1 MSMNKLLFLVL
12 AGAASATFAATPAHD
27 TVAYKAAT
35 NKASAEYKTAKA
47 ACDAQTGNAKDI
59 CEEQA
64 KVARATAEA
73 NATMQFKN
81 DKKSIEKARTE
92 LADAQYGLSKE
103 QCDLQT
109 GDAKDSCLTTAKSQ
123 KVAAVNAAK
132 AGKDTADMAQ
142 TGVDCGTLTGADKA
156 SCETRSKTALAKDAV
171 ADTVITTKVKTELMA
186 QPALKSLDV
195 KVETN
200 NGAVVLSGFVP
211 SKAEAD
217 KAVDVA
223 RNVKGVTDVK
233 NSLRIK

>member
-1 MSMNKLLFLVL
+1 MNKLLFLVL
-12 AGAASATFAATPAHD
+12 AGAASASFAATPAND

-35 NKASAEYKTAKA
+35 NKAANDYKTAKN
-47 ACDAQTGNAKDI
+47 ACGAQSGNAKDV

-73 NATMQFKN
+73 NATMQYKN

-92 LADAQYGLSKE
+92 LADAQYGLAKE
-103 QCDLQT
+103 KCDALE
-109 GDAKDSCLTTAKSQ
+109 GNAKDSCLSTAKSQ
-123 KVAAVNAAK
+123 QTAAINSAK
-132 AGKDTADMAQ
+132 AGKDAADVAQ
-142 TGVDCGTLTGADKA
+142 TGIDCSAMTGSDKG
-156 SCETRSKTALAKDAV
+156 SCEARSKTELAKDAV

-186 QPALKSLDV
+186 EPALKSLDV

-211 SKAEAD
+211 SQAEAD

-223 RNVKGVTDVK
+223 RNVKGVSDVK
-233 NSLRIK
+233 SSLRIK

>member
-1 MSMNKLLFLVL
+1 MNKLLFLLL
-12 AGAASATFAATPAHD
+12 AGAASASFAATPAND

-35 NKASAEYKTAKA
+35 NKAANDYKAAKN
-47 ACDAQTGNAKDI
+47 ACDAQSGNAKDV

-73 NATMQFKN
+73 NATMQYKN

-92 LADAQYGLSKE
+92 LADAQYGLAKE
-103 QCDLQT
+103 KCDTLD
-109 GDAKDSCLTTAKSQ
+109 GNAKDSCLSTAKSQ
-123 KVAAVNAAK
+123 QVAAINAAK
-132 AGKDTADMAQ
+132 AGKDAADVAQ
-142 TGVDCGTLTGADKA
+142 TGIDCSAMTGTDKA
-156 SCETRSKTALAKDAV
+156 SCEARSKTELAKDAV
-171 ADTVITTKVKTELMA
+171 ADTVITTKIKTELMA
-186 QPALKSLDV
+186 EPALKSLDV

-211 SKAEAD
+211 SQTEAD

-233 NSLRIK
+233 SSLRIK

>member
-1 MSMNKLLFLVL
+1 MNKLLFLVL
-12 AGAASATFAATPAHD
+12 AGAASASFAATPAND

-35 NKASAEYKTAKA
+35 NKAANDYKTAKN
-47 ACDAQTGNAKDI
+47 ACDAQSGNAKDI

-73 NATMQFKN
+73 NATMQYKN

-92 LADAQYGLSKE
+92 LADAQYGLAKE
-103 QCDLQT
+103 KCDALE
-109 GDAKDSCLTTAKSQ
+109 GNAKDSCLSTAKSQ
-123 KVAAVNAAK
+123 QTAAINSAK
-132 AGKDTADMAQ
+132 AGKDAADVAQ
-142 TGVDCGTLTGADKA
+142 IGIDCSAMTGTDKA
-156 SCETRSKTALAKDAV
+156 SCEARSKTELAKDAV

-186 QPALKSLDV
+186 EPALKSLDV

-211 SKAEAD
+211 SQAEAD

-223 RNVKGVTDVK
+223 RNVKGVSDVK
-233 NSLRIK
+233 SSLRIK

>member
-1 MSMNKLLFLVL
+1 MNKLLFLVL
-12 AGAASATFAATPAHD
+12 AGAASASFAATPAND

-35 NKASAEYKTAKA
+35 NKAANDYKTAKN
-47 ACDAQTGNAKDI
+47 ACDAQSGNAKDI

-73 NATMQFKN
+73 NATMQYKN

-92 LADAQYGLSKE
+92 LADAQYGLAKE
-103 QCDLQT
+103 KCDALE
-109 GDAKDSCLTTAKSQ
+109 GNAKDSCLSTAKSQ
-123 KVAAVNAAK
+123 QTAAINSAK
-132 AGKDTADMAQ
+132 AGKNAADVAQ
-142 TGVDCGTLTGADKA
+142 TGIDCTALTGTDKA
-156 SCETRSKTALAKDAV
+156 SCEARSKTELAKDAV

-186 QPALKSLDV
+186 EPALKSLDV

-211 SKAEAD
+211 SQAEAD

-223 RNVKGVTDVK
+223 RNVKGVSDVK
-233 NSLRIK
+233 SSLRIK